1 MLKDRKIKNFLDLL
15 ASKAA
20 TPGGGSV
27 AALTGAMGAGLLS
40 MVGNLTTGKEKYK
53 DVEDRIKELLRR
65 SENLR
70 IEFEG
75 LMESDVA
82 VFNELMAIM
91 KLPRATEEE
100 KEKRDQKMQIALVEA
115 AKVPLAVAQ
124 KSKELIDCC
133 KEIAGI
139 GSKNAIS
146 DVGVGVLLAEAAFHS
161 AIINVKINLNLIKD
175 EKIKEELNEEINNLT
190 ESVKG
195 EKDQVLEVVLRRL

>member
-53 DVEDRIKELLRR
+53 DVEDRIKELLSR

>member
-1 MLKDRKIKNFLDLL
+1 MLKDQKIKSFLDLL

-27 AALTGAMGAGLLS
+27 AALTGAMGAALLS
-40 MVGNLTTGKEKYK
+40 MVGNLTIGKEKYK
-53 DVEDRIKELLRR
+53 NVEGQIKELLGK
-65 SENLR
+65 SESLR
-70 IEFEG
+70 AELTE

-100 KEKRDQKMQIALVEA
+100 KEKRNQKMQVALIEA
-115 AKVPLAVAQ
+115 AKIPLMVAQ
-124 KSKELIDCC
+124 KSCELISLCQ
-133 KEIAGI
+133 EIAGI

-146 DVGVGVLLAEAAFHS
+146 DAGVGVLLAEAAFHS

-175 EKIKEELNEEINNLT
+175 EKVKKELNDEIASLT

-195 EKDQVLEVVLRRL
+195 KKDQVLEVVLRRL

>member
-1 MLKDRKIKNFLDLL
+1 MLKDQKIKNFLDLL

-40 MVGNLTTGKEKYK
+40 MVGNLTTGKEKYI
-53 DVEDRIKELLRR
+53 DVEGQIKELLGK
-65 SENLR
+65 SESLR
-70 IEFEG
+70 AEFER
-75 LMESDVA
+75 LMESDVV

-100 KEKRDQKMQIALVEA
+100 KEKRNQKIQIALVEA

-124 KSKELIDCC
+124 KSKELIDYCQA
-133 KEIAGI
+133 IAGI

-161 AIINVKINLNLIKD
+161 AIINVKINLNSIRD
-175 EKIKEELNEEINNLT
+175 EKIKEELNEEIDNLT
-190 ESVKG
+190 KSVKG
-195 EKDQVLEVVLRRL
+195 KKDQVLEVVLERL

>member
-53 DVEDRIKELLRR
+53 DVEDRIKELLSR

-146 DVGVGVLLAEAAFHS
+146 DVVVGVLLAEAAFHS